1 MINKLFNTPFELSLH
16 VVLLLDV
23 ADTGLTF
30 DRIAAYD
37 FIAIYCEDFGVAD
50 RSLNGENGFA
60 FSELSARRNVIK
72 TAIKGLVV
80 DGLVVATDDETGI
93 LYSASDSGRK
103 MSEGF
108 QSEYAVR
115 ARYEQEIAR
124 YKELMRLVVE
134 KYGNYSDVQLFN
146 EINRQSTKS
155 LRR

>member
-1 MINKLFNTPFELSLH
+1 MSNKLFNTPFELSLH

-23 ADTGLTF
+23 ADTGLTL

-60 FSELSARRNVIK
+60 FSELSARRNLTK
-72 TAIKGLVV
+72 TAIKDLVV
-80 DGLVVATDDETGI
+80 DGLVVATDYETGI
-93 LYSASDSGRK
+93 LYSVSDSGRK

-108 QSEYAVR
+108 QSEYA
-115 ARYEQEIAR
+115 ER
-124 YKELMRLVVE
+124 YKELMQLVVE

>member
-1 MINKLFNTPFELSLH
+1 MSNKLFNTPFELSLH
-16 VVLLLDV
+16 VVLLLNV
-23 ADTGLTF
+23 ADTGLTL

-60 FSELSARRNVIK
+60 FSELSARRNLTK
-72 TAIKGLVV
+72 TAIKDLVV
-80 DGLVVATDDETGI
+80 DGLVVATDDETGL
-93 LYSASDSGRK
+93 LYSASDSRRK
-103 MSEGF
+103 MSESF
-108 QSEYAVR
+108 QSEYA
-115 ARYEQEIAR
+115 ER

-134 KYGNYSDVQLFN
+134 KYGTYSDVQLFT

>member
-1 MINKLFNTPFELSLH
+1 MSNKLFNTPFELSLH

-23 ADTGLTF
+23 TDTGLTL

-60 FSELSARRNVIK
+60 FSELSARRNLTK
-72 TAIKGLVV
+72 TAIKDLVV

-93 LYSASDSGRK
+93 LYSVSDSGRK

-108 QSEYAVR
+108 QSEYA
-115 ARYEQEIAR
+115 ER

>member
-1 MINKLFNTPFELSLH
+1 MSNKLFNTPFELSLH

-23 ADTGLTF
+23 ANAGITL

-50 RSLNGENGFA
+50 KSLNGKNGFA
-60 FSELSARRNVIK
+60 FSELSARRNLTK
-72 TAIKGLVV
+72 TAIKNLVV
-80 DGLVVATDDETGI
+80 DGLVIATDDETGI
-93 LYSASDSGRK
+93 LYAVSESGRN

-108 QSEYAVR
+108 QSEYAK
-115 ARYEQEIAR
+115 R
-124 YKELMRLVVE
+124 YKELMRLVAE

-146 EINRQSTKS
+146 EISRQSTKS

>member
-1 MINKLFNTPFELSLH
+1 MSNKLFNTPFELSLH

-23 ADTGLTF
+23 ADTGLTL

-60 FSELSARRNVIK
+60 FSELSARRNLTK
-72 TAIKGLVV
+72 TAIKDLVV

-93 LYSASDSGRK
+93 LYSISESGRK

-108 QSEYAVR
+108 QSEYA
-115 ARYEQEIAR
+115 ER

>member
-1 MINKLFNTPFELSLH
+1 M
-16 VVLLLDV
+16 LLDV
-23 ADTGLTF
+23 TDTGLTL

-60 FSELSARRNVIK
+60 FSELSARRNLTK
-72 TAIKGLVV
+72 TAIKDLVV
-80 DGLVVATDDETGI
+80 DGLIVATDDETGI
-93 LYSASDSGRK
+93 LYSVSEDGRK
-103 MSEGF
+103 MSKGF
-108 QSEYAVR
+108 QSEYA
-115 ARYEQEIAR
+115 ER

-146 EINRQSTKS
+146 EINRQSTKF

>member
-1 MINKLFNTPFELSLH
+1 MSNKPFNTPFELSLH
-16 VVLLLDV
+16 VVMLLDV
-23 ADTGLTF
+23 TDTGLTL

-60 FSELSARRNVIK
+60 FSELSARRNLTK
-72 TAIKGLVV
+72 AAIKDLVI

-93 LYSASDSGRK
+93 LYSVSEDGRK
-103 MSEGF
+103 MSKGF
-108 QSEYAVR
+108 QSEYA
-115 ARYEQEIAR
+115 ER

-146 EINRQSTKS
+146 EINRQSTKF

>member
-1 MINKLFNTPFELSLH
+1 MSNKLFNTPFELSLH

-23 ADTGLTF
+23 ADTGLTL

-60 FSELSARRNVIK
+60 FSELSARRNLTK
-72 TAIKGLVV
+72 TAIKDLVI
-80 DGLVVATDDETGI
+80 ASDDDTGI
-93 LYSASDSGRK
+93 LYSVSESGRK

-108 QSEYAVR
+108 QSEYAT
-115 ARYEQEIAR
+115 R
-124 YKELMRLVVE
+124 YKELMRLVVD
-134 KYGNYSDVQLFN
+134 KYKDISDVQLFDK
-146 EINRQSTKS
+146 INRQSTKS

>member
-1 MINKLFNTPFELSLH
+1 MSNKLFNTPFELSLH

-23 ADTGLTF
+23 ADTGFTL

-60 FSELSARRNVIK
+60 FSELSARRNLTK
-72 TAIKGLVV
+72 AAIRDLVV
-80 DGLVVATDDETGI
+80 DGLVVASDDETGI
-93 LYSASDSGRK
+93 LYSISESGRK

-108 QSEYAVR
+108 QSEYA
-115 ARYEQEIAR
+115 ER

-134 KYGNYSDVQLFN
+134 KYKNYSDVRLFN
-146 EINRQSTKS
+146 EINKQSAKS

>member
-1 MINKLFNTPFELSLH
+1 MSNKLFNTPFELSLH

-23 ADTGLTF
+23 ADTGLTL

-60 FSELSARRNVIK
+60 FSELSARRNLTK
-72 TAIKGLVV
+72 TAIKDLVV

-93 LYSASDSGRK
+93 LYSVSDSGRK

-108 QSEYAVR
+108 QSEYA
-115 ARYEQEIAR
+115 ER

-134 KYGNYSDVQLFN
+134 KYGNCSDVQLFN

>member
-1 MINKLFNTPFELSLH
+1 MSNKLFNTPFELSLH

-23 ADTGLTF
+23 ADTGLTL

-60 FSELSARRNVIK
+60 FSELSARRNLTK
-72 TAIKGLVV
+72 TAIKDLVV

-93 LYSASDSGRK
+93 LYSVSESGRK
-103 MSEGF
+103 IGEGL
-108 QSEYAVR
+108 QSEYA
-115 ARYEQEIAR
+115 ER

-146 EINRQSTKS
+146 EINKQSTKS

>member
-1 MINKLFNTPFELSLH
+1 MSNKLFNTPFELSLH

-23 ADTGLTF
+23 ADTGLTL

-60 FSELSARRNVIK
+60 FSELSARRNLTK
-72 TAIKGLVV
+72 TAIKDLVV
-80 DGLVVATDDETGI
+80 DGLVVASDDETGI
-93 LYSASDSGRK
+93 LYSVSESGRK

-108 QSEYAVR
+108 QSEYA
-115 ARYEQEIAR
+115 ER

-146 EINRQSTKS
+146 EINKQSTKT

>member
-1 MINKLFNTPFELSLH
+1 MSNKLFNTPFELSLH
-16 VVLLLDV
+16 VVLLLDMT
-23 ADTGLTF
+23 DTGLTL

-60 FSELSARRNVIK
+60 FSELSARRNLTK
-72 TAIKGLVV
+72 TAIKDLVV

-93 LYSASDSGRK
+93 LYSVSDIGKK

-108 QSEYAVR
+108 QSEYA
-115 ARYEQEIAR
+115 ER
-124 YKELMRLVVE
+124 YKELMHLVVD

>member
-1 MINKLFNTPFELSLH
+1 MSNKLFNTPFELSLH

-23 ADTGLTF
+23 ADTGLTL

-60 FSELSARRNVIK
+60 FSELSARRNLTK
-72 TAIKGLVV
+72 TAIKDLVV
-80 DGLVVATDDETGI
+80 DGLVVASDDETGI
-93 LYSASDSGRK
+93 LYSVSESGRK

-108 QSEYAVR
+108 QSEYA
-115 ARYEQEIAR
+115 ER

-134 KYGNYSDVQLFN
+134 KYGNYNDVQLFN
-146 EINRQSTKS
+146 EINKQSTKS

>member
-1 MINKLFNTPFELSLH
+1 MSNKLFNTPFELSLH
-16 VVLLLDV
+16 VVLLLNV
-23 ADTGLTF
+23 ADTGLTL

-60 FSELSARRNVIK
+60 FSELSARRNVTK
-72 TAIKGLVV
+72 TAIKDLVV

-103 MSEGF
+103 MSESF
-108 QSEYAVR
+108 QSEYA
-115 ARYEQEIAR
+115 ER

-134 KYGNYSDVQLFN
+134 KYGTYSDVQLFT

>member
-1 MINKLFNTPFELSLH
+1 MSNKLFNTPFELSLH

-23 ADTGLTF
+23 VDAGLTL

-60 FSELSARRNVIK
+60 FSELSARRNLTK
-72 TAIKGLVV
+72 TAIKDLVV
-80 DGLVVATDDETGI
+80 DGLVVALDDETGI
-93 LYSASDSGRK
+93 LYSVSESGRK

-108 QSEYAVR
+108 QSEYA
-115 ARYEQEIAR
+115 ER

-146 EINRQSTKS
+146 EINKQSTKS

>member
-1 MINKLFNTPFELSLH
+1 MSNKLFNTPFELSLH
-16 VVLLLDV
+16 VVLLLNV
-23 ADTGLTF
+23 ADTGLTL

-60 FSELSARRNVIK
+60 FSELSARRNVTK
-72 TAIKGLVV
+72 TAIKDLVV
-80 DGLVVATDDETGI
+80 DGLVIATHDETGI

-103 MSEGF
+103 MSESF
-108 QSEYAVR
+108 QSEYA
-115 ARYEQEIAR
+115 ER

-134 KYGNYSDVQLFN
+134 KYGTYSDVQLFT

>member
-1 MINKLFNTPFELSLH
+1 MSNKLFNTPFELSLH

-37 FIAIYCEDFGVAD
+37 FIVIYCEDFGVAD

-60 FSELSARRNVIK
+60 FSELSARRNVTK
-72 TAIKGLVV
+72 TAIKDLVV
-80 DGLVVATDDETGI
+80 DGLVVATEDETGI

-108 QSEYAVR
+108 QSEYA
-115 ARYEQEIAR
+115 ER

>member
-1 MINKLFNTPFELSLH
+1 MSNKLFNTPFELSLH

-23 ADTGLTF
+23 ADIGFTL

-60 FSELSARRNVIK
+60 FSELSARRNLTK
-72 TAIKGLVV
+72 TAIRDLVV
-80 DGLVVATDDETGI
+80 DGLVVASDDETGI
-93 LYSASDSGRK
+93 LYSISESGRK
-103 MSEGF
+103 MSESF
-108 QSEYAVR
+108 QSEYA
-115 ARYEQEIAR
+115 ER

-134 KYGNYSDVQLFN
+134 KYKNYSDVRLFN
-146 EINRQSTKS
+146 EINKQSAKS

>member
-1 MINKLFNTPFELSLH
+1 MSNKLFNTPFELSLH

-23 ADTGLTF
+23 ADTGLTL

-37 FIAIYCEDFGVAD
+37 FVAIYCEDFGIAD

-60 FSELSARRNVIK
+60 FSELSARRNLTK
-72 TAIKGLVV
+72 TAIKDLVV
-80 DGLVVATDDETGI
+80 DGLVIATDDETGI
-93 LYSASDSGRK
+93 LYSVSESGRK

-108 QSEYAVR
+108 QSEYA
-115 ARYEQEIAR
+115 ER

>member
-1 MINKLFNTPFELSLH
+1 MSNKLFNTPFELSLH

-23 ADTGLTF
+23 TDTGFTL

-60 FSELSARRNVIK
+60 FSELSARRNLTK
-72 TAIKGLVV
+72 AAIKDLVV

-93 LYSASDSGRK
+93 LYSVSDSGRK

-108 QSEYAVR
+108 QSEYA
-115 ARYEQEIAR
+115 ER